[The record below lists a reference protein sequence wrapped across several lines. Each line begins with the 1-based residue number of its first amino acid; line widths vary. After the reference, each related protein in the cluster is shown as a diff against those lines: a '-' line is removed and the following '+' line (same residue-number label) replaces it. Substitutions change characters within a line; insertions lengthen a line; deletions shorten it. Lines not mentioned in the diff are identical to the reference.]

1 MTKTV
6 AYIRSSLK
14 DLYPPGEAQA
24 LVRLIMERVCG
35 ISTYQLL
42 LGKGKDLSDTEK
54 SKIKEIVEG
63 LRLYKPIQYLIGTAE
78 FYGMVFK
85 VTPDVLIPRPE
96 TAELVERVVKDYH
109 GQSPRIL
116 DVGTG
121 SGCIAIAL
129 AKHIPGARVTGM
141 DISPEALAIAAENA
155 HGNDV
160 SVHFIEF
167 DILSG
172 SKISS
177 SRMAREFHKHET
189 KCSLGRNKVFI
200 SMKQKFDCIVS
211 NPPYIMNKEKAAME
225 ANVLEHEP
233 HLALFVPDD
242 DPLLFYRAI
251 ARFGQSALAKGGRLY
266 FEINALCGNE
276 TVALL
281 EQENYKEVELI
292 QDLYGKDRIVKA
304 KI

>member
-1 MTKTV
+1 MTETV

-54 SKIKEIVEG
+54 SKVKEIVEG

-78 FYGMVFK
+78 FYGMELK

-116 DVGTG
+116 DIGTG
-121 SGCIAIAL
+121 SGCIAISL
-129 AKHIPGARVTGM
+129 AKHLPGARVTGM
-141 DISPEALAIAAENA
+141 DISPEALSIAAENA

-167 DILSG
+167 DILSE

>member
-1 MTKTV
+1 MTETV

-78 FYGMVFK
+78 FYGMELK

-116 DVGTG
+116 DIGTG
-121 SGCIAIAL
+121 SGCIAISL
-129 AKHIPGARVTGM
+129 AKHLPGARVTGM
-141 DISPEALAIAAENA
+141 DISPEALSIAAENA

-167 DILSG
+167 DILSE

-251 ARFGQSALAKGGRLY
+251 ARFGQSTLTKGGRLY

>member
-1 MTKTV
+1 MTETV

-141 DISPEALAIAAENA
+141 DISPEALSIATENA

-167 DILSG
+167 DILSE

-177 SRMAREFHKHET
+177 SRMAREFHQHET

-200 SMKQKFDCIVS
+200 SMKQKLDCIVS

-251 ARFGQSALAKGGRLY
+251 ARFGQSTLAKGGRLY
-266 FEINALCGNE
+266 FEINALCGNQ

>member
-1 MTKTV
+1 MTETV

-63 LRLYKPIQYLIGTAE
+63 LRLYKPIQYLLGSAE

-96 TAELVERVVKDYH
+96 TAELVERVVKDYR

-116 DVGTG
+116 DIGTG
-121 SGCIAIAL
+121 SGCIAISL
-129 AKHIPGARVTGM
+129 AKHLPGARVTGM

-155 HGNDV
+155 RGNDV
-160 SVHFIEF
+160 SVDLIAF
-167 DILSG
+167 DILSK
-172 SKISS
+172 SRVSS
-177 SRMAREFHKHET
+177 TYMEQEFHKDET

-200 SMKQKFDCIVS
+200 SMKQNIDCIVS

-225 ANVLEHEP
+225 ANVLENEP

-266 FEINALCGNE
+266 FEINALCGKE

-281 EQENYKEVELI
+281 EQENYKEIELI

>member
-1 MTKTV
+1 MTETV

-116 DVGTG
+116 DIGTG

-141 DISPEALAIAAENA
+141 DISPEALSIATENA

-160 SVHFIEF
+160 SVHFLEF

-172 SKISS
+172 GKISS

-251 ARFGQSALAKGGRLY
+251 ARFGQSTLAKGGRLY
-266 FEINALCGNE
+266 FEINALCGNQ

-281 EQENYKEVELI
+281 EQENYKEIELI

>member
-1 MTKTV
+1 MTETV

-54 SKIKEIVEG
+54 SKVKEIVEG

-96 TAELVERVVKDYH
+96 TAELVERVIKDYH

-116 DVGTG
+116 DIGTG
-121 SGCIAIAL
+121 SGCIAISL
-129 AKHIPGARVTGM
+129 AKHLPGARVTGM
-141 DISPEALAIAAENA
+141 DISPEALSIAAENA

-167 DILSG
+167 DILSE
-172 SKISS
+172 SKISF